1 MNKLNL
7 GAGADAKQGYVNL
20 DINAGKDI
28 DVVHDLNAFP
38 YPFKDNE
45 FDEILAYSILE
56 HVDDLMKTMDELYRI
71 LKPGGKLDIIVPHY
85 NGPIAWGNPT
95 HVRTFTYE
103 SFLFFT
109 KGFSQEKYSK
119 HTFSH
124 GKVAL
129 RFGKGIQ
136 VWNWVI
142 EAFANLFPRVYEN
155 SFLSVF
161 PALGIRA
168 VLTK

>member
-1 MNKLNL
+1 MKRLNL
-7 GAGADAKQGYVNL
+7 GAGSDVKQGYVNL
-20 DINAGKDI
+20 DINAGQGI
-28 DVVHDLNAFP
+28 DVVHDLNIFP
-38 YPFKDNE
+38 YPFPDNS

-56 HVDDLMKTMDELYRI
+56 HVDDLMKTMAELHRI
-71 LKPGGKLDIIVPHY
+71 LKPGGRLDVIVPHY

-109 KGFSQEKYSK
+109 KGFSQERYGT
-119 HTFSH
+119 HLFSH
-124 GKVAL
+124 GQVKL

-136 VWNWVI
+136 LWNYAI
-142 EAFANLFPRVYEN
+142 EALANLFPRMYEN